1 MEAGVF
7 YREREERL
15 SMRKG
20 ICVAGN
26 LIVDITY
33 PIERWPRQSELTTI
47 TDGITRSIG
56 GAVCNVIV
64 DLARLDE
71 SLPLAALGV
80 IGQDAEG
87 DFILEQ
93 LRAHEHIDVS
103 LLGRQGTTSFTAV
116 MSDNDTKARTF
127 FQYRG
132 ANALFDESF
141 IDWDKINA
149 EILHVGY
156 ILLLDALD
164 RPDEEYGTKMARLLC
179 EAQKR
184 GIKTS
189 IDVVSESGDRFRTL
203 VPPALKYTDYCV
215 INELEA
221 QQITGVM
228 LRDEEEKLY
237 VENMREALIRMKELG
252 VSAWA
257 VIHCP
262 EGGYGLDERGE
273 YFALDSLKLPK
284 GYIQG
289 TVGAGDAFC
298 AGVLYGAE
306 KSWGLRESIEMGIC
320 AAAASLSKPGATEGM
335 DSAEQV
341 KKLAGLYGERK
352 E

>member
-1 MEAGVF
+1 
-7 YREREERL
+7 
-15 SMRKG
+15 MRKG

-47 TDGITRSIG
+47 TDGITRSVG
-56 GAVCNVIV
+56 GAVCNVIT
-64 DLARLDE
+64 DLAKLDDT
-71 SLPLAALGV
+71 LPLSALGV
-80 IGQDAEG
+80 IGDDAEG
-87 DFILEQ
+87 EFILER
-93 LRAHEHIDVS
+93 LGKHENIDLS
-103 LLGRQGTTSFTAV
+103 LLGRKGTTSFTAV
-116 MSDNDTKARTF
+116 MSDNRTKARTF

-149 EILHVGY
+149 EFLHVGY

-164 RPDEEYGTKMARLLC
+164 QVDEKYGTKMARLLAD
-179 EAQKR
+179 AQSR
-184 GIKTS
+184 GVRTS
-189 IDVVSESGDRFRTL
+189 IDVVTESGDRFRTL
-203 VPPALKYTDYCV
+203 VPPALRYTDYCV

-221 QQITGVM
+221 QQITGVL

-237 VENMREALIRMKELG
+237 SGNMEAALQKMRELG

-262 EGGYGLDERGE
+262 EGGYGLDEDNHFVE
-273 YFALDSLKLPK
+273 VSSLKLPE
-284 GYIQG
+284 GYIRG

-306 KSWGLRESIEMGIC
+306 KKWSLAESIRLGIC
-320 AAAASLSKPGATEGM
+320 AAAASLSEAGATEGM
-335 DSAEQV
+335 RPVAEV
-341 KKLAGLYGERK
+341 MKLAELYGN
-352 E
+352 